1 MPADSLVS
9 DSVSITVNGEP
20 RDLPAGLA
28 LPDVLRRLD
37 LAPERSGIAVAKN
50 GAVVRRSAW
59 ADTEI
64 ADGDDLEVI
73 TATQGG

>member
-1 MPADSLVS
+1 MPTETA
-9 DSVSITVNGEP
+9 VSITVNGEA
-20 RDLPAGLA
+20 RDVPAGLA

-37 LAPERSGIAVAKN
+37 LDPERTGVAVAKN

-59 ADTEI
+59 AETEV

>member
-1 MPADSLVS
+1 MTTDTLI
-9 DSVSITVNGEP
+9 SITVNGEP
-20 RDLPAGLA
+20 HDLPGGLA

-37 LAPERSGIAVAKN
+37 LDPERSGIAVAKN

-59 ADTEI
+59 AETEV